1 MIPPI
6 VTMFEQ
12 NGLAMGM
19 VVEKANGLG
28 AAVTAESDNSDGDWH
43 VDIYSVDCIIIPK
56 WAGR

>member
-1 MIPPI
+1 
-6 VTMFEQ
+6 MFEQ